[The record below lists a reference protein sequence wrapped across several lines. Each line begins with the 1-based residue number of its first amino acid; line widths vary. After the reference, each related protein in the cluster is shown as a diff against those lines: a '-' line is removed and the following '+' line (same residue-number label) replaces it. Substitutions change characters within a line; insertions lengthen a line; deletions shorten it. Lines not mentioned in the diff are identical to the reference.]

1 MKTTTT
7 IAILSLLLGAA
18 QAAEMRTFTSAEGGK
33 TLQAAIV
40 DYSPASGTAKIK
52 RSDGKVMN
60 VPLKSLSEAD
70 RDYIDGWYQSTMATR
85 KLAVSIK
92 DEESKAG
99 ESKTNN
105 AKIRKFSS
113 HFNINV
119 RNNGEAAFEDLD
131 IKYRIFYYHDAA
143 KGQTNVHRTSDG
155 EHKIGNLIARTDS
168 IMKTTSVQ
176 LTSVRPLPAS
186 QCSGGT

>member
-1 MKTTTT
+1 MKTRFP
-7 IAILSLLLGAA
+7 IAILSLFLGAA
-18 QAAEMRTFTSAEGGK
+18 HAAEMRTFTSAEGGK
-33 TLQAAIV
+33 TLKASML
-40 DYSPASGTAKIK
+40 DYSPASGTATIK

-70 RDYIDGWYQSTMATR
+70 RTYIDGWYQSTMAGR
-85 KLAVSIK
+85 KLAVSIR
-92 DEESKAG
+92 DQESKTG

-105 AKIRKFSS
+105 AKIRKFNS
-113 HFNINV
+113 HFEINV
-119 RNNGEAAFEDLD
+119 RNNGEAAFEDLEV
-131 IKYRIFYYHDAA
+131 KYRIFYYQDAA

-155 EHKIGNLIARTDS
+155 EHQIGDLVARADRDL
-168 IMKTTSVQ
+168 KTNSVQ